1 MLKIKQKQK
10 EISIKWNSCKLIADL
25 RRSDARKTIDL
36 KSLFLCV
43 KALYEIYL
51 FHKQPRKR
59 PYPNVIPYDLSVI
72 LHSAAA
78 SQLNVA
84 GYSSSPLPYGDVL
97 PNESLHSLFL

>member
-43 KALYEIYL
+43 KAL
-51 FHKQPRKR
+51 
-59 PYPNVIPYDLSVI
+59 
-72 LHSAAA
+72 
-78 SQLNVA
+78 
-84 GYSSSPLPYGDVL
+84 
-97 PNESLHSLFL
+97 